1 MPHILV
7 VAGGQDRADAVA
19 ARLESADR
27 RTATADRGSALEA
40 VATTGPRCVVVVADG
55 TDGAWVTPLLAELRA
70 WSSLPVLVL
79 ADLDRDSDLD
89 RGLDGDPDGDPD
101 GEDDGAAPGEL
112 LAARLLDAGADDVR
126 DLGCGDALLAAAL
139 RALER
144 RCGGEPDPDAALTG
158 PLLRFGPLVVDLHE
172 RSVRRDGREVRLTPT
187 EWRLLEPLA
196 TRPGVLLTHRGLL
209 RSAWDESHGDE
220 TRDAL
225 RAHIRSLRAKLGDD
239 ATAPTFIRTESG
251 TGYRWIAVPSA
262 TADTRAFEQAGPG
275 RLGARELVH
284 ELSTLLSS
292 VRVTVYLL
300 RGAVVAPAGA
310 AQAPGDLLDR
320 LEQLL
325 ARVATHAVELEGRC
339 VRDPGVLAPAVPVGE
354 AGGSSWR

>member
-40 VATTGPRCVVVVADG
+40 VATTGPRCVVVAAER
-55 TDGAWVTPLLAELRA
+55 TDGGWVTPLLAELRA

-89 RGLDGDPDGDPD
+89 GDGD
-101 GEDDGAAPGEL
+101 DDVAAPGEL

-144 RCGGEPDPDAALTG
+144 RCGAEPDPDAALTG

-300 RGAVVAPAGA
+300 RGAVVFAFFGQTTRIPHDSHIFVCYSPRLPSG
-310 AQAPGDLLDR
+310 PG
-320 LEQLL
+320 
-325 ARVATHAVELEGRC
+325 T
-339 VRDPGVLAPAVPVGE
+339 
-354 AGGSSWR
+354 